1 MMPLVLDGAWLLFFA
16 VWPLFGLCSN
26 ITKIDYLCGVEGVQ
40 IQVEPGFLGKEVT
53 FLVRDEFGM
62 AYNLDGCVSKCVFS
76 AKKPNGENIFFV
88 SYHICISF
96 REEESWNLRVR
107 LFGSNKT
114 EDIDIV
120 CPKSKKKKPRM
131 ITQKPRSTRVRQ
143 MTTVPTW
150 TTSLSSSSTQ
160 GHVGLS
166 TKPGGIQGE
175 GEVKPTTTPGKGLV
189 TKEVIVTTTS
199 PLPIVG
205 RLTTSTT
212 FPGILNESQCIVP
225 SERFPCLD
233 SSVSREECLRYR
245 CCYDPKDHITPC
257 YYGQRVTVNC
267 SSDGSFQMVISRH
280 VTSPPLLL
288 TSVVLGLGTCPPPVI
303 IGDFLVIKGQ
313 VQACST
319 SRFVQGQLVYE
330 FSITAKQ
337 DILVSPSGSITR
349 DSTLVVTSLCPYN
362 FTLSLTLVSSV
373 ELPSPF
379 PSVTNSGVLEVELRI
394 AKGSAYSEF
403 YTSIDYP
410 VQIPLRELI
419 FFEVVLLQPSDPRLH
434 LRLHHCWGTPNK
446 DPESTVRWPL
456 VYDGCPFTED
466 DPVTKILPGPIPS
479 SYQRFVVSAFRF
491 LDYPSQ
497 SQVYVFCSVSVC
509 VPSSNETCTTDC
521 IRLRRGRRFEP
532 DYSHHLVKTSGP
544 LVFRSEAKTGLA
556 SLQHLTAALPA
567 ILFAVALLVLLC
579 LVTILRLRFMVQ
591 FRRNLN
597 VK

>member
-212 FPGILNESQCIVP
+212 FP
-225 SERFPCLD
+225 
-233 SSVSREECLRYR
+233 
-245 CCYDPKDHITPC
+245 
-257 YYGQRVTVNC
+257 VTVNC